1 MVSLIKRVQKVG
13 KIRHFLVYLVYVW
26 KLGSGYHKDL
36 DLQFDLTTIHNL
48 NPHFGIQWHR
58 VKVQEIFFMALNTA
72 ESILYKLCNCSWA
85 RS

>member
-1 MVSLIKRVQKVG
+1 MVEGVKKVG
-13 KIRHFLVYLVYVW
+13 KIRKPVLYLVYVW
-26 KLGSGYHKDL
+26 KPGSGYQKHL
-36 DLQFDLTTIHNL
+36 DLQLYLTTIQNL
-48 NPHFGIQWHR
+48 NLHSGIQWYR